1 MKYASLLLFCFILFA
16 CSTQFIL
23 IDPNNISIKN
33 PEIDSIKEVEIGNP
47 IISRDSA
54 YRYKAIKV
62 TKKYTLQTGRM
73 LRELKEGDIFINDS
87 HTDDYDLYSNIDGQ
101 TYGIAIPKKAGTFKA
116 FTKSESL
123 VTFHRD
129 DITVDYEEILKPAPQ
144 KKHIIQ
150 EFIYNGKVN
159 NAIKFTY
166 REYVNDLARP
176 AFTQDLQYDLNES
189 NIIGFRGLRIE
200 IILATNTKI
209 KYKVL
214 NNFID

>member
-1 MKYASLLLFCFILFA
+1 
-16 CSTQFIL
+16 L
-23 IDPNNISIKN
+23 IDPNNISIKK
-33 PEIDSIKEVEIGNP
+33 PDIDSIKEVEVGNP
-47 IISRDSA
+47 IISRDSG
-54 YRYKAIKV
+54 YRYKAISI
-62 TKKYTLQTGRM
+62 TKKYIIKTGKT
-73 LRELKEGDIFINDS
+73 LRELKVGDIFINDGF
-87 HTDDYDLYSNIDGQ
+87 TDIYDLYSNIDGQ
-101 TYGIAIPKKAGTFKA
+101 TFGIAVPKKAGTFKA
-116 FTKSESL
+116 FTKSGDF
-123 VTFHRD
+123 VTFHGD
-129 DITVDYEEILKPAPQ
+129 DIAVDYEETLNPAPQ

-166 REYVNDLARP
+166 REFVNDLARP

-200 IILATNTKI
+200 IILATNTNI